1 MSSKISPDI
10 SNDIEIGQPKNSE
23 VIQTKKLTPI
33 IRSIQNNS
41 IIINTKFLL
50 MYLTFFPVM
59 FLIGPIVWLIYAL
72 NKKKFTNNQYAII
85 IFNIIITTLIWTYIS
100 KYV

>member
-1 MSSKISPDI
+1 MSSKISPTI
-10 SNDIEIGQPKNSE
+10 TYDIEIGQPKNSE
-23 VIQTKKLTPI
+23 IIQTKKLTPI
-33 IRSIQNNS
+33 IKSVQNNN

-50 MYLTFFPVM
+50 IYLTFFPVM
-59 FLIGPIVWLIYAL
+59 FLIGPIVWLIYAF
-72 NKKKFTNNQYAII
+72 NKKKFTNNEYAII

>member
-1 MSSKISPDI
+1 MSSKISPD
-10 SNDIEIGQPKNSE
+10 STNDIEIGQPKNSE
-23 VIQTKKLTPI
+23 IIQTKKLTPI

-50 MYLTFFPVM
+50 FYLTFFPVM

-72 NKKKFTNNQYAII
+72 NKKKLTNNEYAII
-85 IFNIIITTLIWTYIS
+85 IFNIITTVLIWIYIS